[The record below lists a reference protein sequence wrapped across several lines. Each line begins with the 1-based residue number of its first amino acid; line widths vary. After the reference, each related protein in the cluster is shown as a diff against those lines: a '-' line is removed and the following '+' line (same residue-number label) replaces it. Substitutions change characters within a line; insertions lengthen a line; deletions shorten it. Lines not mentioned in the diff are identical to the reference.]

1 MPIQNRNDQL
11 PETKNGGAKLAIS
24 SASDDIRR
32 DLNSLQSDVVI
43 LASDIKKVGA
53 TQARAAVDYVTERV
67 DTLKAT
73 GNDALV
79 KIEDGIKSKP
89 GQSVTIAFAA
99 GLLVSFLLGRRS

>member
-1 MPIQNRNDQL
+1 MPMQNRNDQL
-11 PETKNGGAKLAIS
+11 PETKNGNGKLAIP
-24 SASDDIRR
+24 SAADDIRR
-32 DLNSLQSDVVI
+32 DLNSLQSDVAI

-53 TQARAAVDYVTERV
+53 IQARAAIDYVSDRV

-89 GQSVTIAFAA
+89 CQSLTIAFAA